1 MFKPLITLA
10 LLLGLN
16 GPSHSDSVEKAWA
29 AAGADSAST
38 AVGLAAGLTELN
50 PLGPI
55 GAIVVKVA
63 AMGYIGSL
71 PEEDRSANYN
81 LVSSFWG
88 GAAVNNLCW
97 LTGAGPA
104 CLLLGLGAGRW
115 LWNSS
120 EDERRTTLAVK
131 QAAIAAAVSSPTD

>member
-1 MFKPLITLA
+1 MFKPLVSLA
-10 LLLGLN
+10 LLLGLSC
-16 GPSHSDSVEKAWA
+16 PSYADPAVQAWT
-29 AAGADSAST
+29 AAGADT
-38 AVGLAAGLTELN
+38 ATTAAGLAAGLTELN
-50 PLGPI
+50 PLGPV

-71 PEEDRSANYN
+71 PEEDRAVNYN

-88 GAAVNNLCW
+88 GASVNNLCW

-115 LWNSS
+115 MWNASEAQRQTALASKRRSEVASS
-120 EDERRTTLAVK
+120 SVEK
-131 QAAIAAAVSSPTD
+131 